1 MLLKHNSNF
10 DTKRGRCS
18 YTSIL
23 HLGNMDFE
31 AVLSTANDL
40 SGPWQKLYH
49 YVAFISRMVLATNRM
64 ITTQAG
70 QPKLKALL
78 YWW

>member
-1 MLLKHNSNF
+1 MLLKHYSNF

-23 HLGNMDFE
+23 HLGNMDIE
-31 AVLSTANDL
+31 VVLSIANDL
-40 SGPWQKLYH
+40 SGPWQMLSNYE
-49 YVAFISRMVLATNRM
+49 AFLSRMVLATNRM